1 MNPIQLCKDEPAL
14 FRAWL
19 ILGCLTV
26 LMALMPREVRE
37 GRDDAMLNISLA
49 LQTAFL
55 VFHCAF
61 GLYWLRVIRGDAT
74 ADSKT
79 PPYLPGQL
87 GTWGYIWRYYLL
99 FIAALILMVAFAYLV
114 LGKPREPLGAIAAVW
129 MNLGFLCATLAV
141 CWLLFSK
148 ARVEQLRW
156 LASRLF
162 SMARGY

>member
-1 MNPIQLCKDEPAL
+1 MNPIQLCKHEPAL

-19 ILGCLTV
+19 VLGCLTV
-26 LMALMPREVRE
+26 LMALLPREVRD

-49 LQTAFL
+49 WQTAFL
-55 VFHCAF
+55 VCHCAF
-61 GLYWLRVIRGDAT
+61 GLYWLRVMRGNAT

-79 PPYLPGQL
+79 PPYLPGQMR
-87 GTWGYIWRYYLL
+87 TWGYIWRYCVL
-99 FIAALILMVAFAYLV
+99 FVAALILMVAFAYLV
-114 LGKPREPLGAIAAVW
+114 LGKPREPLSSIAAVW
-129 MNLGFLCATLAV
+129 MNLCFLCSTLVA

-148 ARVEQLRW
+148 ARVKQLSW